1 MFDPGLSADS
11 GHELLIL
18 AANIFTHAHAHA
30 HRWRNVAIDEDPGVQ
45 TVAVASLV
53 C

>member
-18 AANIFTHAHAHA
+18 AANIFTHAHAH
-30 HRWRNVAIDEDPGVQ
+30 RWRNVAIDVDRGVQ

-53 C
+53 Y

>member
-18 AANIFTHAHAHA
+18 AANIFTHAH
-30 HRWRNVAIDEDPGVQ
+30 RWRNVAIDEDPGVQ

-53 C
+53 YQDQR